1 MAEAS
6 VFIELE
12 SEEPTVAPDELLEE
26 LEDLLGGGVGVEKL
40 YIVSEYGLRV
50 AVKALQ
56 WLALTS
62 RCHNSRVVADD
73 ALCAIGAMG
82 DLPSDEDGRPET
94 VLLDGRPEDVLAA
107 KNHYRWLD

>member
-1 MAEAS
+1 MARAT

-12 SEEPTVAPDELLEE
+12 SEEPVVAPDDIKSEL
-26 LEDLLGGGVGVEKL
+26 DDILGGGIGVDDYL
-40 YIVSEYGLRV
+40 VVSEFGLRV

-73 ALCAIGAMG
+73 ALNAIGAMG
-82 DLPSDEDGRPET
+82 DLETDEDGRPEI
-94 VLLDGRPEDVLAA
+94 VRLNANPEDIVAA